1 MPHHLKDIDLTF
13 QGDLTKPRK
22 TNVSFKVFFHLTLW
36 GSLLSSHLSFFLTLN
51 KAQPWSTSPCTH
63 ITTATDS
70 SYDRN
75 HLEDLISAF

>member
-1 MPHHLKDIDLTF
+1 MPHHLKDTDLTF

-22 TNVSFKVFFHLTLW
+22 TNVSFKVFFHSTLW

-51 KAQPWSTSPCTH
+51 KAQPWPTSPCML
-63 ITTATDS
+63 ITATNS

-75 HLEDLISAF
+75 HPEDLISAF